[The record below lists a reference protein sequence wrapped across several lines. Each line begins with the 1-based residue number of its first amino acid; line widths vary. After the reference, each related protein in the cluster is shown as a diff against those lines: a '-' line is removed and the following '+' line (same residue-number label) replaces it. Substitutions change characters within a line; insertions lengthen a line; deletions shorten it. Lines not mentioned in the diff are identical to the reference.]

1 MATTRFYTTS
11 ENAHLLTKAAKKN
24 GFYFRSLMRTDTDK
38 LVYCEVNAA
47 GNQYIKENGIDVDTE
62 IKPMPA
68 LMTYRYKVQDRE
80 AGNVIDYF
88 FSKEDADEAVVM
100 FEEGDKEDGT
110 YTPDF
115 YEVKPLDVE
124 EETRYRLGELI
135 KHLRFMQGLTQKDL
149 AEKCGM
155 AQPNIAR
162 IEAGTYATSIDVL
175 SRIAE
180 ALGKRIEL
188 V

>member
-1 MATTRFYTTS
+1 METIEYRF
-11 ENAHLLTKAAKKN
+11 
-24 GFYFRSLMRTDTDK
+24 
-38 LVYCEVNAA
+38 
-47 GNQYIKENGIDVDTE
+47 
-62 IKPMPA
+62 
-68 LMTYRYKVQDRE
+68 KVQDRE
-80 AGNVIDYF
+80 AGNVIGYF
-88 FSKEDADEAVVM
+88 TTKEEADETVAM
-100 FEEGDKEDGT
+100 FEENDKEDGT

-115 YEVKPLDVE
+115 YEVKPLEVE
-124 EETRYRLGELI
+124 EETRYRLGGLV
-135 KHLRFMQGLTQKDL
+135 KHLRFMQGMTQKDL

-180 ALGKRIEL
+180 ALGKKIDL